1 VTLTP
6 EPPVTATADGS
17 GRRLTAITIDQG
29 ISSLSN
35 VLVALLAARV
45 LGVESFGLFLVV
57 SLTYIATQGFAR
69 ALVGEPLLVR
79 PKESHERPGEA
90 IGSALVLGVGIGALV
105 GTVGLA
111 VSVGNHDLGGG
122 LIALGLFLP
131 FMIVQD
137 LGRYLAVATQQP
149 SRALV
154 LDLVWLGL
162 EVLAVGVLVLVDA
175 ETLTWFVVA
184 WAGSGAAASGV
195 LLWQHRAHRIRP
207 TLGWLRE
214 TWPFSWRYASSFAAR
229 QGAGLAS
236 VSLAGAALG
245 ARALAAFSG
254 ALTLFGP
261 QVQLQAAAMAAAT
274 SEVARLPA
282 GNAAIDRHVRRTTL
296 ITGGAAAVNMVV
308 LLVLPDRLGRLILD
322 DVWEGTQTVLWPAGV
337 QMLCIGLMSGVRAGL
352 VGMRAVRTTLRL
364 DIFQTVVVVLATT
377 SAAQVFSVRGTYWTM
392 AVAQAGLAVI
402 WWTAYRRHMRRG
414 EPVDPVVPATT

>member
-1 VTLTP
+1 ML
-6 EPPVTATADGS
+6 G
-17 GRRLTAITIDQG
+17 LG
-29 ISSLSN
+29 I
-35 VLVALLAARV
+35 
-45 LGVESFGLFLVV
+45 GLVV
-57 SLTYIATQGFAR
+57 
-69 ALVGEPLLVR
+69 
-79 PKESHERPGEA
+79 
-90 IGSALVLGVGIGALV
+90 GV
-105 GTVGLA
+105 VGLI

-122 LIALGLFLP
+122 LIALGVFLP
-131 FMIVQD
+131 FMILQD

-162 EVLAVGVLVLVDA
+162 EVLAVGALVIAGA

-184 WAGSGAAASGV
+184 WAGSGAAASAL

-207 TLGWLRE
+207 GVGWLRE

-274 SEVARLPA
+274 SEVARLPVGSAASRPTRPAHDPHHRRRGRGQHDRAPGAPRRA
-282 GNAAIDRHVRRTTL
+282 GEAGPRR
-296 ITGGAAAVNMVV
+296 
-308 LLVLPDRLGRLILD
+308 RLGRD
-322 DVWEGTQTVLWPAGV
+322 QTVLLPAGV

-364 DIFQTVVVVLATT
+364 DIVQTVVVVLATT
-377 SAAQVFSVRGTYWTM
+377 SAAQVFDVRGTYWTM
-392 AVAQAGLAVI
+392 AGAQGALTVL
-402 WWTAYRRHMRRG
+402 WWTVYRGHMRHG
-414 EPVDPVVPATT
+414 EDADPVVPAAA